1 MLLIINAI
9 VNWVKS
15 KADGITFK
23 KQLELDLTEQAS
35 FEEFFEFITFLLLK
49 IWFLY
54 RLLSYDLVIAPV
66 YIIYQ

>member
-9 VNWVKS
+9 VNWIKS

-49 IWFLY
+49 KIWFLY
-54 RLLSYDLVIAPV
+54 RL
-66 YIIYQ
+66 